1 MKKLNL
7 SWENSERNSH
17 FFCYIYK
24 ITSPADEFGNIFAKS
39 FGKPDEGLLNN
50 ETKKYYNMSNK
61 KHNHQHEEPEMKIHE
76 QPADAPEIDDV
87 AVEDEEES
95 GELETLKNALV
106 ESQNQLENQKKE
118 YLFLM
123 AEFDNF
129 RKRNVRER
137 ADLLKNA
144 AESVLKGILPIVD
157 DFERGLDAIKE
168 SSDAESVKEGMQ
180 LIYNKLVKYLE
191 QNGVK
196 EIPTAD
202 AQFDTEYHEAVALV
216 PVDDEDKKGKI
227 IDTVEKGYTLNDK
240 VLRHAKVAVGQ

>member
-1 MKKLNL
+1 
-7 SWENSERNSH
+7 
-17 FFCYIYK
+17 
-24 ITSPADEFGNIFAKS
+24 
-39 FGKPDEGLLNN
+39 
-50 ETKKYYNMSNK
+50 MSNEK
-61 KHNHQHEEPEMKIHE
+61 NKNQEEQEMKIHE
-76 QPADAPEIDDV
+76 QPVDAPEVDDV

-144 AESVLKGILPIVD
+144 AESVLKGLLPIVD

-168 SSDAESVKEGMQ
+168 SSDADAVKEGMQ
-180 LIYNKLVKYLE
+180 LIYNKFVKYLE

-196 EIPTAD
+196 EIPTEN
-202 AQFDTEYHEAVALV
+202 AQFDTEYHEAIAMV
-216 PVDDEDKKGKI
+216 PVDDEEKKGKI
-227 IDTVEKGYTLNDK
+227 IDTVAKGYTLNDK